1 MSNKK
6 NKKNKGYISKA
17 KKPTEGIKKD
27 KGICQHCGNDGHWR
41 RNCKEYLATV
51 EGKKLIKVS
60 NSGMFMIE
68 NYLSTSHSNSWVLDT
83 KCAF

>member
-27 KGICQHCGNDGHWR
+27 KGICQHCGNDGH
-41 RNCKEYLATV
+41 
-51 EGKKLIKVS
+51 
-60 NSGMFMIE
+60 
-68 NYLSTSHSNSWVLDT
+68 
-83 KCAF
+83 